1 MYGYKDMSGLVFD
14 KLTVSHQQPKRN
26 ENGELV
32 WLCKCECG
40 TEIYVRGYCLRR
52 GQTKSCG
59 CLRGEN
65 GRTDWTKHGLSRTP
79 GYNNWTSMISRCYN
93 TSDKDYPDYGGRG
106 ITVCDRWRNSVE
118 NFLLDMPPHPGNGY
132 SLDRFNVDGDYS
144 PGNCRW
150 ATAEMQAN
158 NQRRTILHRFQGCEL
173 TLAQIHRIDNSIPYS
188 TLVYRVSQGYTVE
201 EAYRKSVL
209 NSDQE

>member
-14 KLTVSHQQPKRN
+14 KLTVLQQVPKRN
-26 ENGELV
+26 DNNELI
-32 WLCKCECG
+32 WLCKCVCG
-40 TEIYVRGYCLRR
+40 KEIYVRGYCLRR

-65 GRTDWTKHGLSRTP
+65 GKVAWTIHGLSQTP
-79 GYNNWTSMISRCYN
+79 GYRNWAAMLSRCYDP
-93 TSDKDYPDYGGRG
+93 TDRDYPDYGGRG
-106 ITVCDRWRNSVE
+106 IGVCDRWRHSVE
-118 NFLLDMPPHPGNGY
+118 NFISDMPPHPGLGY
-132 SLDRFNVDGDYS
+132 SIDRQNVNGNYE

-158 NQRRTILHRFQGCEL
+158 NQRRTTLHRFQGRDL
-173 TLAQIHRIDNSIPYS
+173 TLAQIHRIDDRIPYS

-201 EAYRKSVL
+201 EAL
-209 NSDQE
+209 NAPVRGRT